1 MIFQELNRIGQTFI
15 VDPFKYTPIDLL
27 PREEVIAPEKVT
39 RLIGTSASE
48 WEDYRTEG
56 WGGMSY
62 LLQRCWVSWT
72 TEFTERV
79 SGVCYYAL
87 AEDPELFWSLND
99 VRPECPQS
107 IYEWLNEH
115 IGNYFAM
122 TTPLLMY
129 HGDTSDII
137 YTVNC
142 GVGTIA
148 RPMHYGNTLNQMLD
162 ANGFAL
168 GNGLTLAL
176 AMQRSGRWR
185 SSAVLQALHRC
196 CEEDAGGGAGLGL
209 GSLSTPVPTAFIS
222 LYVQNSLPHIAN
234 YPALYASCGPAPCG
248 LSLRRFLVEID
259 GLVSDPLPYLQHVS
273 ADMTLCQVTSPTA
286 AAMPHLRMS
295 AGSSAIAQ
303 QTIGTAAYVLFNP
316 TPYYT
321 EDLAALRTHTFLD
334 NLGGGE
340 DGEAD
345 DNGANDTQGNNGNN
359 GASGTD
365 GTPAPRNDFYVMDI
379 AGLIMSIVSQNSSW
393 AWWNSGNNAAGVI
406 HRFAASGFSTTAD
419 AMDYV
424 ARRLFALH
432 EENYARRRGRLCA
445 MLKTWIATLDP
456 TGDVFFGWFVKYVFG
471 RDLRIKMH
479 RRIFGAATSFGNAH
493 SVSWNP
499 PVPLTF
505 MRDMLAMFG
514 DRFPLYNE
522 RVVSL
527 MTNHKDLICD
537 IYGAN
542 GIEPG
547 PLGGGAASRS
557 GDLLDMTELGE
568 TTRKRYRFR
577 INVCLYRALKRYATD
592 TPEAQ
597 FLREI
602 ESRVVSRLV
611 GLRREIATASPA
623 HAIILDLVTDYWR
636 RHRIELALPFA
647 HPAML
652 TRSQVSPASMQVSP
666 TSMQVT

>member
-1 MIFQELNRIGQTFI
+1 MIFQEINRIGQTFI
-15 VDPFKYTPIDLL
+15 VDPFKYTPIDLC
-27 PREEVIAPEKVT
+27 PREEVIAPEKIA
-39 RLIGTSASE
+39 RLIGTAASD
-48 WEDYRTEG
+48 WENYRVEG
-56 WGGMSY
+56 WGGLSY
-62 LLQRCWVSWT
+62 LLQRCWVPWT

-87 AEDPELFWSLND
+87 AEDPELFWSLSE
-99 VRPECPQS
+99 VQPECPQS
-107 IYEWLNEH
+107 IYEWLSAN
-115 IGNYFAM
+115 IGSYFAV

-142 GVGTIA
+142 GVGTVA
-148 RPMHYGNTLNQMLD
+148 RPMNYGNTLNQMLD

-209 GSLSTPVPTAFIS
+209 GSLSTTVPTAFIS

-248 LSLRRFLVEID
+248 LSLRRFLADID

-273 ADMTLCQVTSPTA
+273 TDLALCQVTSPAA

-303 QTIGTAAYVLFNP
+303 RTIGTAAYALFNP

-321 EDLAALRTHTFLD
+321 EDLAALRAHTFLD
-334 NLGGGE
+334 NLGAA
-340 DGEAD
+340 DGAD
-345 DNGANDTQGNNGNN
+345 GADADAA
-359 GASGTD
+359 GA
-365 GTPAPRNDFYVMDI
+365 PPPHNDFYVMDI
-379 AGLIMSIVSQNSSW
+379 AGLIMSVVSQNSSW
-393 AWWNSGNNAAGVI
+393 AWWNSGSNAADVI
-406 HRFAASGFSTTAD
+406 HRFAAAGFATTTD

-424 ARRLFALH
+424 VRRLFALH

-456 TGDVFFGWFVKYVFG
+456 AGDVFFSWFVKYVFG

-479 RRIFGAATSFGNAH
+479 RRIFSAATPFGHPH

-527 MTNHKDLICD
+527 MTNHNDLICD

-542 GIEPG
+542 GAAPG
-547 PLGGGAASRS
+547 PVGGGAASRS

-577 INVCLYRALKRYATD
+577 INVCLYRSLKRYAAD
-592 TPEAQ
+592 EPEAR

-602 ESRVVSRLV
+602 DARVVSRLV
-611 GLRREIATASPA
+611 GLKREIAAASPA
-623 HAIILDLVTDYWR
+623 HAIVADLVTDYWR

-647 HPAML
+647 RPAME
-652 TRSQVSPASMQVSP
+652 TRSHAGAQVSPAGA
-666 TSMQVT
+666 QVT